1 MTTKEGTTV
10 LKRMFA
16 FLAFLSVAVQVAL
29 ADQVV
34 LKNGDRITGAIMKS
48 GGGTLTLKTEF
59 AGELNIKWDAVDQI
73 TSTDPLYLTTS
84 DGRTVVGTVTA
95 RENQFDIT
103 PKDAPKVTLERS
115 SIAVIRS
122 PAEQAAFERLI
133 NPGWFDLWGGFV
145 DLGYSLTTGN
155 TDTSTI
161 TLGSKIT
168 RETRRDKTLL
178 YAAYIK
184 SSNDATGEKI
194 TTANAIRG
202 GARYD
207 YKLRPRVSLFGFGDF
222 EYNEI
227 QLLDLRSVIG
237 GGVGY
242 DLVKTEKTSLQV
254 FGGGAWNHEK
264 YSTGISR
271 DFGELLI
278 GEELNYRA
286 SNRTS
291 FFERFT
297 IYPNMSEGGEFRMT
311 FDAGLSTKIT
321 RFLDWQLT
329 VSDRY
334 LSNPVPGSKGND
346 LLLTTGIRFSFQQ

>member
-1 MTTKEGTTV
+1 M

-16 FLAFLSVAVQVAL
+16 CLAFLSVAVNVAR
-29 ADQVV
+29 ADQVI
-34 LKNGDRITGAIMKS
+34 LKNGDRITGAIVKS
-48 GGGTLTLKTEF
+48 DGKTLTLKTEY
-59 AGELNIKWDAVDQI
+59 AGELNIKWDIVDQI
-73 TSTDPLYLTTS
+73 TSTDPLYLITS
-84 DGRTVVGTVTA
+84 DGRTVVGTLTA
-95 RENQFDIT
+95 RESQFDVT
-103 PKDAPKVTLERS
+103 PKDAAKVTLERS

-122 PAEQAAFERLI
+122 PAEQAAFERL
-133 NPGWFDLWGGFV
+133 NSPGWFDLWGGFV
-145 DLGYSLTTGN
+145 DFGYSLTTGN
-155 TDTSTI
+155 TDTSTT
-161 TLGSKIT
+161 TLGSKIQ

-184 SSNDATGEKI
+184 SSNDAAGETI
-194 TTANAIRG
+194 TTANAVRG

-207 YKLRPRVSLFGFGDF
+207 YKLQPRLSVFGFGDF

-242 DLVKTEKTSLQV
+242 DVLKTERGSLQV

-264 YSTGISR
+264 YSTDISR

-278 GEELNYRA
+278 GEEFNYRA
-286 SNRTS
+286 SDRTS

-297 IYPNMSEGGEFRMT
+297 VYPNLSEGGEYRMT
-311 FDAGLSTKIT
+311 FDAGLTTRLT

-334 LSNPVPGSKGND
+334 ISNPVPGSKSND
-346 LLLTTGIRFSFQQ
+346 LLFTTGIRFSFQQ